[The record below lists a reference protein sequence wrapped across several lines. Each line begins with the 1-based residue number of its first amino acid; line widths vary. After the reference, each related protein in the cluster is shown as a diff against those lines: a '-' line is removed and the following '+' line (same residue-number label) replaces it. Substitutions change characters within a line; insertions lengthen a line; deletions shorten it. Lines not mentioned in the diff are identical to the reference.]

1 MPLSASHEAG
11 PHPQRATRKCDDAS
25 SGTRPIF
32 TKRAEILALRAA
44 TSRSKGRTIVRPMPM
59 AGPLMAATSGNV
71 DRQKRTQ
78 SAAGAGSDPR
88 SGVAPPR

>member
-1 MPLSASHEAG
+1 
-11 PHPQRATRKCDDAS
+11 
-25 SGTRPIF
+25 
-32 TKRAEILALRAA
+32 
-44 TSRSKGRTIVRPMPM
+44 M

-78 SAAGAGSDPR
+78 SAAGAGSDPL